1 MYNSLIKSAS
11 RCLAVIEFFTHQ
23 YLEEK
28 EKIVHVGTL
37 LKCMLL
43 MLLDACYVESLCITA
58 MFLLK
63 YC

>member
-1 MYNSLIKSAS
+1 MFSCDFILYSSVFRRKD
-11 RCLAVIEFFTHQ
+11 CT
-23 YLEEK
+23 
-28 EKIVHVGTL
+28 VHVGTL

-43 MLLDACYVESLCITA
+43 MLLDACYVESLSITA